1 MPNGV
6 RTVRSHTTVKGVVSI
21 SERLFSSSRVVVS
34 DRGQTLS
41 SQHVLARNAVVD
53 SPVSLRFWDRA
64 IELSYGRHGKCEPR
78 RP

>member
-1 MPNGV
+1 MPSGV
-6 RTVRSHTTVKGVVSI
+6 GIVRSHTTVKGVVSI

-34 DRGQTLS
+34 YRGQKLS

-64 IELSYGRHGKCEPR
+64 ID
-78 RP
+78 